1 METKTRSTGSAWTM
15 VMYNGVSSMKQPR
28 IATLCCS
35 LVSAYPLTWINV
47 RVILQKVSATAN
59 EQVPN
64 ALTRH
69 YYNGNRYTWGTLCT
83 TMSYIL
89 ICFSVT

>member
-35 LVSAYPLTWINV
+35 LVSAYPLT
-47 RVILQKVSATAN
+47 
-59 EQVPN
+59 
-64 ALTRH
+64 
-69 YYNGNRYTWGTLCT
+69 
-83 TMSYIL
+83 
-89 ICFSVT
+89 